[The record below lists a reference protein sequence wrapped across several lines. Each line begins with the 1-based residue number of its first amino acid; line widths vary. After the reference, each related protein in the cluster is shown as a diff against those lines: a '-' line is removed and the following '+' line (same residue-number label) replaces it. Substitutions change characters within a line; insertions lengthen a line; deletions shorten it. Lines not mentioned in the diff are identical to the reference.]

1 MFIPEIFTILR
12 TFIKKKGGGGSCKGY
27 QSFIASPS
35 KLRFNTFQWA
45 QYKCINFHICCNTVS
60 RINIII
66 WSFYQVL
73 NFNTCTIYKISSM
86 VHKNLSSWFNFLSLY
101 YTFILK
107 YFYYFRK
114 PSHKKSESEIV
125 IKWNSY

>member
-1 MFIPEIFTILR
+1 
-12 TFIKKKGGGGSCKGY
+12 
-27 QSFIASPS
+27 
-35 KLRFNTFQWA
+35 
-45 QYKCINFHICCNTVS
+45 
-60 RINIII
+60 
-66 WSFYQVL
+66 
-73 NFNTCTIYKISSM
+73 M

-125 IKWNSY
+125 MHIIEQTLSTESKMRKKNAGKTKIYT